1 MRDRGARGGSR
12 GRELAFAG
20 LHLLV
25 LCSFAL
31 AQPLFDLLG
40 RNATFFAARGSTSG
54 DVLTFALALTFGPP
68 LVLLGVEGLVG
79 LVSDVA
85 RRALHLAFVAVLSAL
100 VVMQALTRIDGV
112 RGAVFVV
119 LGGICVAAAY
129 ARFAPVRSIATVLAP
144 VPLVFLA
151 LFLFGTPVEKIA
163 FAEDAHASTAPI
175 DASAPVVVVVLDEF
189 PVVSLFDG
197 RGRIDARRFPG
208 FAALA
213 RGSTWFPNTTTS
225 AGQTSL
231 AVPSILTGLAPDDGN
246 PPPVAAEYPHNL
258 FTWLGGSYRT
268 NVTEAVTR
276 LCPNDICPAST
287 LDGFGGRIESL
298 ASDLSVVYGH
308 LVLPSDLGARLPS
321 IAQSWGDFSGGEE
334 SAAPRAGNRF
344 VQLDLFPAAIQDR
357 AQKFEAFVRSVLPTR
372 RPQLSYLHVLLPH
385 YGWVYFP
392 DGRRYTAD
400 GTIAGLT
407 DDRWGADSKLVEE
420 AWRRHLLQVGLV
432 DRMIGRLVRHLT
444 AVGLWK
450 RSLVVV
456 TADHGVS
463 FVAGQPRRAANP
475 ATAPGIVFVPLF
487 VKAPGQTQGRT
498 VETHVRT
505 VDILPTMAG
514 ALGSRLPWAVDGHDA
529 LAPRFRPD
537 DGVRFVRTSGDP
549 TTFGYASLLARRSAL
564 ERRQARL
571 FGTGS
576 WAGTF
581 RAGPHAE
588 LVGRRASVARSDPS
602 LRFEGPLAARY
613 DPRSGSVPALVHGH
627 LVGPGAEAG
636 IDLAVAVNGRI
647 EAVTRSYFETGGP
660 VVSALVPEAA
670 IHPGRNAFA
679 VYRVER
685 NGTLVRLSPS
695 G

>member
-1 MRDRGARGGSR
+1 M
-12 GRELAFAG
+12 FAG

-25 LCSFAL
+25 LSSFAL

-40 RNATFFAARGSTSG
+40 RNATFFAARGSTGG
-54 DVLTFALALTFGPP
+54 DVLAFALALTFGPP
-68 LVLLGVEGLVG
+68 LILLGIEALVG
-79 LVSDVA
+79 LVSDSA
-85 RRALHLAFVAVLSAL
+85 RRALHLVFVAVLSAL
-100 VVMQALTRIDGV
+100 LAMQALTRIDGI
-112 RGAVFVV
+112 RGAVFVALGL
-119 LGGICVAAAY
+119 LGGLLVALAY

-163 FAEDAHASTAPI
+163 FAEDAHASTAPVGV
-175 DASAPVVVVVLDEF
+175 SAPVVVVVLDEF
-189 PVVSLFDG
+189 PVVSLLDG
-197 RGRIDARRFPG
+197 DGRIDARRFPG

-225 AGQTSL
+225 AGQTSM
-231 AVPSILTGLAPDDGN
+231 AVPSILTGLVPDGGN
-246 PPPVAAEYPHNL
+246 QAPVAADYPHNL
-258 FTWLGGSYRT
+258 FTWLGGSYRA

-276 LCPNDICPAST
+276 LCPDDVCPART
-287 LDGFGGRIESL
+287 LDGFGGRMESL

-321 IAQSWGDFSGGEE
+321 IAQSWGDFGAGEE

-344 VQLDLFPAAIQDR
+344 VQLELFPGAIRDR
-357 AQKFEAFVRSVLPTR
+357 ARKFEAFVHSVRPTA

-400 GTIAGLT
+400 GTIPGLA
-407 DDRWGADSKLVEE
+407 DDRWAADPELVEE

-432 DRMIGRLVRHLT
+432 DRMIGRLVRHLK

-463 FVAGQPRRAANP
+463 FVPSQPRRLANA
-475 ATAPGIVFVPLF
+475 ATAPGIAFVPLV
-487 VKAPGQTQGRT
+487 VKAPGQTRGRT
-498 VETHVRT
+498 VETHMRT
-505 VDILPTMAG
+505 VDVLPTIAG
-514 ALGSRLPWAVDGHDA
+514 ALGSRLPWPVDGRDA
-529 LAPRFRPD
+529 LAPGFRPED
-537 DGVRFVRTSGDP
+537 DVRFVRTSGDA
-549 TTFGYASLLARRSAL
+549 TTFGYASLLARRDAL
-564 ERRQARL
+564 ERRQTRL

-576 WAGTF
+576 WGHAF
-581 RAGPHAE
+581 RVGPHAE
-588 LVGRRASVARSDPS
+588 LVGRRANAARDDTS
-602 LRFEGPLAARY
+602 LRFDGPLAARY
-613 DPRSGSVPALVHGH
+613 DPRSGSVPALVQGR
-627 LVGPGAEAG
+627 LVGARAHAG

-647 EAVTRSYFETGGP
+647 EAVTRSYLSAGDPAVT
-660 VVSALVPEAA
+660 ALVPEAA
-670 IHPGRNAFA
+670 IRPGRNAFA
-679 VYRVER
+679 VYRIER
-685 NGTLVRLSPS
+685 EGTLVCLPTS